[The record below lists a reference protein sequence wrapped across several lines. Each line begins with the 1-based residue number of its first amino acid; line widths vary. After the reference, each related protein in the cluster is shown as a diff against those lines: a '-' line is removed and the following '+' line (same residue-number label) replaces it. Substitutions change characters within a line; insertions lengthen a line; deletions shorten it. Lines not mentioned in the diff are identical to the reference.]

1 MKNNKKEISEDLFE
15 LVELQDENTY
25 SIRLISGPYTG
36 IQYKY
41 NKCSLSEEE
50 DNATLHFEYDIIE
63 DIKPGYDNKEFEHY
77 IGNILVFLIEEYM
90 EESKVIYSGGEGEI
104 EKDEVI
110 TE

>member
-15 LVELQDENTY
+15 LVELPNENTY
-25 SIRLISGPYTG
+25 SIRLVSGPYTG

-41 NKCSLSEEE
+41 NKCSFSEEE
-50 DNATLHFEYDIIE
+50 NNATLHFEYDIIE
-63 DIKPGYDNKEFEHY
+63 DIKPGYDNKDFEYY